1 MYSTLIEAL
10 RQWNKTNDRH
20 AKLQHI
26 YLSLALIILVLA
38 GLIGLVNYG
47 LGQSL
52 LFLSTVALLI
62 FIANAIVWALADSF
76 IVARLTKRPT
86 SRK

>member
-1 MYSTLIEAL
+1 MYTTIVEAL

-26 YLSLALIILVLA
+26 YLTLALSVLVLA
-38 GLIGLVNYG
+38 GLVGLVNYG

-52 LFLSTVALLI
+52 LFLSTVALLV
-62 FIANAIVWALADSF
+62 FIANAVVWALAESF
-76 IVARLTKRPT
+76 IVARLSKRPA

>member
-1 MYSTLIEAL
+1 MYTTIIEAL

-26 YLSLALIILVLA
+26 YLSLAIAILVLA
-38 GLIGLVNYG
+38 GLMGLVNYG

-52 LFLSTVALLI
+52 LFLSTVSLLI
-62 FIANAIVWALADSF
+62 FIANAVVWALTDSF
-76 IVARLTKRPT
+76 IVSRLSKRSP
-86 SRK
+86 KK